1 MHTPPSVSQPSIVV
15 DVRDL
20 KYRYG
25 DREALGGVSFE
36 VAAGEI
42 FGVLG
47 PNGGGKSTLFRIL
60 STMVPPGAGSLSLFG
75 KDPARDLNGAR
86 RALGVVFQSPSLD
99 LMLTAREN
107 LLHQGHLYG
116 LRGRVLSER
125 MSTLLE
131 TVGLADRAAERVD
144 RFSGGMRR
152 RLEIAKALLHEPRV
166 LILDEPSTGL
176 DPGARRDLWQHLHR
190 LRDAHGVTV
199 LLTTHLMDEAEH
211 CDRLLILDRGLRV
224 ALESPAALKEQV
236 GGDVVTVDVDDPEAL
251 AAEAAARFSVKATV
265 VGGRVRVE
273 RERGHELA
281 AALVEAFPGRI
292 RSVSIGKPTLEDV
305 FIDLTGRRFEE
316 ADAEGAAVAPSRA
329 RRRRGRPAEEPRA

>member
-1 MHTPPSVSQPSIVV
+1 MSTVSEDRGSVVQ
-15 DVRDL
+15 VRDL

-25 DREALGGVSFE
+25 DREALGGVSFS
-36 VAAGEI
+36 VSAGEI

-47 PNGGGKSTLFRIL
+47 PNGGGKSTLFRVL
-60 STMVPPGAGSLSLFG
+60 STMVAPGEGSVALFG
-75 KDPARDLNGAR
+75 RDPARHLNAVR

-107 LLHQGHLYG
+107 LMHQGHLYG
-116 LRGRVLSER
+116 LHGRALSKR
-125 MSTLLE
+125 ME
-131 TVGLADRAAERVD
+131 TMLAAVGLAERAAERVD

-152 RLEIAKALLHEPRV
+152 RLEIAKALLHEPRL

-190 LRDAHGVTV
+190 LRDAEGVTV

-224 ALESPAALKEQV
+224 ALDTPAALKEEV
-236 GGDVVTVDVDDPEAL
+236 GGDVVTVDVENPEAL
-251 AAEAAARFSVKATV
+251 AAEAAARFAVKATV

-292 RSVSIGKPTLEDV
+292 RSVSIGEPTLEDV
-305 FIDLTGRRFEE
+305 FIDLTGRGFDE
-316 ADAEGAAVAPSRA
+316 ADAEGAAAAPGVG
-329 RRRRGRPAEEPRA
+329 RRRRGRPAGEAQR